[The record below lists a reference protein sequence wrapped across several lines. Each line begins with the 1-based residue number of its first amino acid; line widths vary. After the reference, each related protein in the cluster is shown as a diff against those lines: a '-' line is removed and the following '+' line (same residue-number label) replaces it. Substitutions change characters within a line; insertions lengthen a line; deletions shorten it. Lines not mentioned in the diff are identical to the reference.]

1 MPYIKDQ
8 QLRKAMFEILKYK
21 TRNKVVREIQDK
33 GDKMHQYHI
42 DRFMAGDD
50 VKLST
55 LKKLNEYVKK
65 QNKN

>member
-1 MPYIKDQ
+1 MPYIKDRE
-8 QLRKAMFEILKYK
+8 LRNAMFEILKYK

-33 GDKMHQYHI
+33 GEKMHQYHI

-55 LKKLNEYVKK
+55 LRKLNAYIKDQK
-65 QNKN
+65 